1 VGAVIVAPTD
11 SPAIPANLIKITEAN
26 MAHELDTRADGTAA
40 VFSLRK
46 TPWHREGT
54 VLRDAPSLEEALR
67 VGGLDFQVDVR
78 PLFVRSQPVPDVPIF
93 TYDPAENAAA
103 TVRTDR
109 GTVLGVITERYQPLQ
124 NRDAF
129 GVLEPLLDAGL
140 ASLETGGALRGG
152 RDVWML
158 VRFNVESPIVQEVF
172 ADEVIPFG
180 LISNNHAGQRKVVV
194 QETPIR
200 VVCANTLSLALGDRS
215 RALGVRHTASVEL
228 KTVEAARQLW
238 SSLIERYETAAR
250 QYQALK
256 ARHIDTALFRRLVLD
271 VASPVPPELQR
282 GSLTPRQEAARS
294 RVVARRMRVTQLWTE
309 GTGHSGDR
317 SMWEAYNAVAE
328 SIDHDGDLWRVRG
341 SRTAALM
348 DGRLGDIKS
357 RVLATLVSAAT
368 SAN

>member
-1 VGAVIVAPTD
+1 MP
-11 SPAIPANLIKITEAN
+11 
-26 MAHELDTRADGTAA
+26 HELDSRADGTGA
-40 VFSLRK
+40 VFSVRQ

-54 VLRDAPSLEEALR
+54 VLRDAPSLEEALEA
-67 VGGLDFQVDVR
+67 GGLDYEVDVR
-78 PLFVRSQPVPDVPIF
+78 PLFVRSQPVPDLPVF
-93 TYDPAENAAA
+93 AYDPAGNAAA

-109 GTVLGVITERYQPLQ
+109 GTVLGIITDRYQPLQ

-172 ADEVIPFG
+172 ADEVIPYG
-180 LISNNHAGQRKVVV
+180 LISNNHSGHRKVMV
-194 QETPIR
+194 QETPVR
-200 VVCANTLSLALGDRS
+200 VVCANTLSLALADRS
-215 RALGVRHTASVEL
+215 RALGIRHTASVEA

-238 SSLIERYETAAR
+238 SGLIERYERAAR

-271 VASPVPPELQR
+271 VASPVPAKLTR
-282 GSLTPRQEAARS
+282 GNLTPRQEGARS
-294 RVVARRMRVTQLWTE
+294 RVVARRLRIRELWTE

-328 SIDHDGDLWRVRG
+328 SVDHDAELWRVRG
-341 SRTAALM
+341 PRTAALL
-348 DGRLGDIKS
+348 DGRLRKIKN
-357 RVLATLVSAAT
+357 RVLATLVTAAT
-368 SAN
+368 SSN